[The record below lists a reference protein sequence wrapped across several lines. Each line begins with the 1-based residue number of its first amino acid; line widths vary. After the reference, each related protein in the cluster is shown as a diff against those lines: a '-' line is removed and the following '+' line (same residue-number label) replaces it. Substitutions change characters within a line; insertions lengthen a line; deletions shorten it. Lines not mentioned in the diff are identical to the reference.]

1 MKKDKQELNK
11 IISSIKDE
19 ISFIKKF
26 KHAYEE
32 VHNMNDN
39 LLFSFSLVA
48 HDNLIKVLEEE
59 IKVFENIKKEK

>member
-39 LLFSFSLVA
+39 L
-48 HDNLIKVLEEE
+48 IKVLEEE